1 MSEKKK
7 GTVDMLN
14 GSLMKNI
21 WLFAIPLMFT
31 NFMQTMFQAADQV
44 IVGKF
49 AGQQALAAVGATGSL
64 CFLIISLFSGL
75 SMGSNVIIARYLGA
89 GNEERVKKAVHTTV
103 TMALVCGVLLTIL
116 GYVLSRPM
124 LELMSTPSD
133 IIDMST
139 LYMRLYFFGSL
150 FGITYFFG
158 GSILRAK
165 GDTKRPMYFLMV
177 SGATNVVLNLIF
189 VIAFK
194 MGVAGVAWAT
204 VISQA
209 IGAGLV
215 IATLCTQKDVTHL
228 DIKKLGIDAHVA
240 WEIIRIGV
248 PAGLQSMVFSLSNVV
263 VQSSINSFGSSAIVA
278 GNSAAANVEGFVYIG
293 MQGFTQACM
302 TFTSQ
307 NIGAKRYER
316 IKEIMKLT
324 MKLTLTCTAIISFA
338 VWFFGEPILS
348 LYTSDAEVVEVGM
361 VRLTYVVLP
370 LILQGLL
377 DVIVSSMRGMGYS
390 LIPTITMII
399 GICGV
404 RLTWIATAFAAWGT
418 LPVIYICYPLS
429 WGTTSIIQSFFWKNC
444 HDKVVHRAEA

>member
-1 MSEKKK
+1 MSTRKT

-44 IVGKF
+44 VVGKF

-64 CFLIISLFSGL
+64 CFLIISLFSGI

-89 GNEERVKKAVHTTV
+89 GNTEKVGKAVHTTV
-103 TMALVCGVLLTIL
+103 TLALICGVFLTIL

-133 IIDMST
+133 IIDMSV
-139 LYMRLYFFGSL
+139 LYMRLYFFGSM
-150 FGITYFFG
+150 FGITNFFG

-165 GDTKRPMYFLMV
+165 GDTKRPMYFLMI
-177 SGATNVVLNLIF
+177 SGATNVILNLIF
-189 VIAFK
+189 VIVLQ

-209 IGAGLV
+209 MGATLV
-215 IATLCTQKDVTHL
+215 ISTLCRQKDVTHL
-228 DIKKLGIDAHVA
+228 DLKKLGVDKHVA
-240 WEIIRIGV
+240 WEIIKIGV

-263 VQSSINSFGSSAIVA
+263 IQSSINSFDSSAIVA
-278 GNSAAANVEGFVYIG
+278 GNSAAQNVEGFVYIG

-316 IKEIMKLT
+316 ITEIMKLT
-324 MKLTLTCTAIISFA
+324 MKLTLICTAIISVT
-338 VWFFGEPILS
+338 VWFFGE
-348 LYTSDAEVVEVGM
+348 
-361 VRLTYVVLP
+361 
-370 LILQGLL
+370 
-377 DVIVSSMRGMGYS
+377 
-390 LIPTITMII
+390 
-399 GICGV
+399 
-404 RLTWIATAFAAWGT
+404 
-418 LPVIYICYPLS
+418 
-429 WGTTSIIQSFFWKNC
+429 
-444 HDKVVHRAEA
+444 